1 MRFCLLIGVAF
12 GLLATVA
19 TGHEALPSSVR
30 PLSHTPGV
38 HNVFALC
45 TDVFSGSTPD
55 GEAGFRFLAGLGVKT
70 IISVDGAKPDV
81 ASARKYGIR
90 YVHLP
95 HGYDGISTNVQLQL
109 AKAGAELP
117 GPVYVHCHHGKHRG
131 PAAAALICLNSHSWT
146 HGQADAWLRLAG
158 TATNYSGLF
167 EAVRTFKTWSPA
179 ELECVA
185 AEFPETA
192 QVPGLVEAMVGIDE
206 RWEHLKAVQR
216 AGYTTPPAHPDLQP
230 ANETLILREHYREA
244 QRSPD
249 SLTRGDA
256 FLGQLKKAEASAE
269 HAESLLRKF
278 AARGSPEIRQDLD
291 KAFDAL
297 ARDCAACHR
306 TYRDAVESE

>member
-1 MRFCLLIGVAF
+1 MGVAVCLF
-12 GLLATVA
+12 RAVMGS
-19 TGHEALPSSVR
+19 GDEASPTQIR
-30 PLSHTPGV
+30 PLSPTQGV
-38 HNVFALC
+38 HNVFALG
-45 TDVFSGSTPD
+45 TGIFSGSTPD
-55 GEAGFRFLAGLGVKT
+55 GEEGFRCLATLGVKT
-70 IISVDGAKPDV
+70 IVSVDGAKPDV
-81 ASARKYGIR
+81 ALARKYGMR

-146 HGQADAWLRLAG
+146 HGQANAWLRLAG
-158 TATNYSGLF
+158 TATNYSGLYDV
-167 EAVRTFKTWSPA
+167 VRTFERQSPA
-179 ELECVA
+179 ELGRVV

-206 RWEHLKAVQR
+206 RWEHLRAVQR
-216 AGYTTPPAHPDLQP
+216 AGYTAPPAHPDLEP

-244 QRSPD
+244 QRLPE

-256 FLGQLKKAEASAE
+256 FLGQLKRAEANAE

-291 KAFDAL
+291 KAFDTL

-306 TYRDAVESE
+306 SYRDAVGAE